1 MTKNIQY
8 FYGLDPEKSSQ
19 MVRDI
24 CAGTLR
30 APSTVYMWL
39 RGERK
44 PCHLEQ
50 KFIKKTVKA
59 IYNESVTLKEL
70 FS

>member
-1 MTKNIQY
+1 MRTITY
-8 FYGLDPEKSSQ
+8 FYKLDAEKSSA

-24 CAGTLR
+24 CSGTMR

-39 RGERK
+39 KGERK
-44 PCHLEQ
+44 PCFLEQ
-50 KFIKKTVKA
+50 QFIRKMVKKH
-59 IYNESVTLKEL
+59 YSVSVPLAEL